1 MWERGRHGCREKVQ
15 EGFMKKR
22 DKVIGIII
30 GVLFLF
36 EIAGCA
42 VLSLVPDVAEYDPIS
57 PQLVAYLQ

>member
-1 MWERGRHGCREKVQ
+1 MRQVQ
-15 EGFMKKR
+15 EGLMKKR

-42 VLSLVPDVAEYDPIS
+42 VLNLVPAVASYDPIS
-57 PQLVAYLQ
+57 PQLVALNK